1 MSDADWKEVAAAM
14 REEGLTYR
22 EIGDRLCRSEIA
34 IRRARQE
41 AVTGRSLGVKVTSI
55 AGRPTPLTGGSNEE
69 SFTQRHQPRR
79 IRKLPGNP
87 QLAAG
92 RFAAGEITFEQLSCE
107 LRGEA

>member
-34 IRRARQE
+34 IRRAL
-41 AVTGRSLGVKVTSI
+41 ASLGVKVTSI
-55 AGRPTPLTGGSNEE
+55 AGPPTPLTGGSNEE

-79 IRKLPGNP
+79 IRTLPGNP